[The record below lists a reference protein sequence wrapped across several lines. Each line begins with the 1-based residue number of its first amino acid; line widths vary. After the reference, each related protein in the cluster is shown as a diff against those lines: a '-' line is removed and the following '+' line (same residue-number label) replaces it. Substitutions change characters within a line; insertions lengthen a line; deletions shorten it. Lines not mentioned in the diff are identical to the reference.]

1 MGHTHSVHFD
11 QNIIRAANW
20 LERFF
25 LQDAE
30 ELGLEGNIH
39 FPDFIEKKNPSV
51 GGASRAIPALTVLV
65 LLAIVAAIAA
75 FMTYSRSA
83 DNGEQYRQRAAEQ
96 QVVFDFYFD
105 DPEKIASALYWVRS
119 LMNPLT
125 AAPYDYAPEDLELK
139 VVIHGTEIVTLAKH
153 NYGKYRDSVERMR
166 YYASLG
172 VRFKVC
178 GLAANDY
185 DYDTDTFYDFVEV
198 VPSAMAEIAD
208 LQQRGYGLVVPQIH
222 DKRFSTHEIR

>member
-1 MGHTHSVHFD
+1 MRLPLPS
-11 QNIIRAANW
+11 
-20 LERFF
+20 L
-25 LQDAE
+25 LL
-30 ELGLEGNIH
+30 LGLLTL
-39 FPDFIEKKNPSV
+39 
-51 GGASRAIPALTVLV
+51 PAPAEDQAQLV
-65 LLAIVAAIAA
+65 Y
-75 FMTYSRSA
+75 TPY
-83 DNGEQYRQRAAEQ
+83 GEQK
-96 QVVFDFYFD
+96 VVFEFYFD
-105 DPEKIASALYWVRS
+105 RPEKINTALFWLRS
-119 LMNPLT
+119 LMNPLIEE
-125 AAPYDYAPEDLELK
+125 PYNLAPEFFDIV

-153 NYGKYRDSVERMR
+153 NYGKYRDSVQRMR